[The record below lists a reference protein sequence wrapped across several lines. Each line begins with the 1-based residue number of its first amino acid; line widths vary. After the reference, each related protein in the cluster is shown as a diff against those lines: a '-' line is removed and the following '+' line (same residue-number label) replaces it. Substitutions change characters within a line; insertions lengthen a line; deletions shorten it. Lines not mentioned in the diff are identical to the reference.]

1 MKKINACTRREE
13 NPYKT
18 EEHMLTAPELGGNVP
33 GPVCDDTSTE
43 KLRTLVQ
50 KEKGEQ
56 ESYVAGS
63 HIKHIH
69 KNMPTIYEGKN
80 EF

>member
-1 MKKINACTRREE
+1 
-13 NPYKT
+13 
-18 EEHMLTAPELGGNVP
+18 MLTAPELGGNVP
-33 GPVCDDTSTE
+33 GPVCDDTSAE